1 MRERIEE
8 TFVQAV
14 AMMRSPPPSLSWA
27 LRLLVLS
34 GACLCGAAQGQLR
47 SATAEAPGSASK
59 PVEGQSKLSPQK
71 ATEVYLAGVKLLE
84 KKRFADA
91 QTAFAHASALDP
103 THREYA
109 QAFELTRAHRVSEMI
124 QQAAQARLTGATT
137 RADSLLA
144 EARAVDPHDE
154 HVLEHMETAE
164 RSQAADAPKAP
175 IDFAGPIQLE
185 PNAGRQDL
193 HLRGD
198 IRPVLTQ
205 AASAF
210 GIKAIFDDSVA
221 GQQVRFDLE
230 ASPYA
235 EAMPVLLRMG
245 RLFAVP
251 IDSKTLLVA
260 KDSEENRQ
268 KFERQIEE
276 TVYVP
281 GSTIEQL
288 NELSNIVKNV
298 FDVKQVVVSQNSGT
312 LLIRAPEAALK
323 ALNYTLDDLID
334 GGAEVVL
341 QLQLITID
349 KSRLRDTGVSPPTSL
364 GAFSVLSE
372 AQQIVTANQSL
383 VDQAVSSGAFTPGT
397 NPALNTILEALFLI
411 QSGVAND
418 PKVSGLIALIGNT
431 KNPTLLAGLYLGSG
445 ATINL
450 ALNTSEARALDDI
463 SVRVGDHQTTTLRV
477 GEKYPITTATYTSGI
492 SNAAATALAGRSIG
506 GVPASTLLQQF
517 GGAGSAGTVPLV
529 QYEDLG
535 ITLKTTP
542 NVHKSG
548 TISLHVDLKL
558 ESLTGGSI
566 NNIPILT
573 SRAFV
578 SDITVEDGSSAV
590 MVSDLDSTETAS
602 VSGLPGLGEIPGFRQ
617 SAADELVQVNSSELV
632 LLITPHIVRHRSSV
646 IASRQVIFNPSVP
659 QEN

>member
-1 MRERIEE
+1 MHLQHRI
-8 TFVQAV
+8 
-14 AMMRSPPPSLSWA
+14 RSAS
-27 LRLLVLS
+27 RLLVLS
-34 GACLCGAAQGQLR
+34 GALLASTAQAQLPNPSPEARGATIGAVG
-47 SATAEAPGSASK
+47 GK
-59 PVEGQSKLSPQK
+59 PKLSPEK
-71 ATEVYLAGVKLLE
+71 ATEAYLAGVKLLE
-84 KKRFADA
+84 KKQLRAA
-91 QTAFAHASALDP
+91 QTAFARASALDP
-103 THREYA
+103 TRREYT
-109 QAFELTRAHRVSEMI
+109 QAFELTRGHRVSELI
-124 QQAAQARLTGATT
+124 QQAAQARLTGDIA

-144 EARAVDPHDE
+144 EARSVDPQDE
-154 HVLEHMETAE
+154 HVLEHMQTLEHLKAV
-164 RSQAADAPKAP
+164 DAPAAP

-185 PNAGRQDL
+185 PNAGKQDL

-210 GIKAIFDDSVA
+210 GIKAIFDDSVI

-230 ASPYA
+230 ASPYV

-251 IDSKTLLVA
+251 IDAKTVLVA

-281 GSTIEQL
+281 GSTTEQL

-298 FDVKQVVVSQNSGT
+298 FDVRQVVASPNSGT

-334 GGAEVVL
+334 GGAEVVM

-349 KSRLRDTGVSPPTSL
+349 KSRLRNTGVSPPTSL

-372 AQQIVTANQSL
+372 AQQIVSTNQSI
-383 VDQAVSSGAFTPGT
+383 VDQAISSGAFTPGT

-411 QSGVAND
+411 QSGVATD

-463 SVRVGDHQTTTLRV
+463 SIRIGDHQTTTLRV
-477 GEKYPITTATYTSGI
+477 GERYPITTATYTSGI

-517 GGAGSAGTVPLV
+517 GGAGSASTVPLV

-578 SDITVEDGSSAV
+578 SDVTVEDGSSAV